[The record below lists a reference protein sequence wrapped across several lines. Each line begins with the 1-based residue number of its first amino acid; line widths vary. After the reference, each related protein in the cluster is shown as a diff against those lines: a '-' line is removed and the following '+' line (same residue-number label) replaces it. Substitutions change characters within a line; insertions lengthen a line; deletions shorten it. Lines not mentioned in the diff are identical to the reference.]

1 MHTRDAPVNTRY
13 ASDGRRRRWSATLV
27 GVMETRPPQRTF
39 RIRGRMSAAKATA
52 LVELTDR
59 YRPVPH
65 HGPLDFAATFGRN
78 APVVLDLGFGLGASV
93 LAHARVHPDHDVLG
107 VEVHDPGISV
117 LLQQLAAEGSTNV
130 RVERA
135 DGLELL
141 ERIPLDSLHA
151 VHVFF
156 PDPWPKLKHRAR
168 RLVRPDAVA
177 ALVAR
182 LQIGGVLHVATDS
195 DDYGQ
200 QMRVVLAGEPGL
212 APAVDDRGERAV
224 TKYERYGTEA
234 GRTIVDL
241 RAVRTR

>member
-1 MHTRDAPVNTRY
+1 MHRTGGTGDR
-13 ASDGRRRRWSATLV
+13 SATLV
-27 GVMETRPPQRTF
+27 PAMETRPPQRTF
-39 RIRGRMSAAKATA
+39 RIRGRMSAAKANA
-52 LVELTDR
+52 LAELTDR
-59 YRPVPH
+59 FRPVPH
-65 HGPLDFAATFGRN
+65 DGLLDFVSTFGRT

-93 LAHARVHPDHDVLG
+93 LAHARAHPDHDVLG

-117 LLQQLAAEGSTNV
+117 LLQQLVTDGITNV

-141 ERIPLDSLHA
+141 ARIPLGSLHA

-177 ALVAR
+177 ALVDR
-182 LQIGGVLHVATDS
+182 LQIGGVLHVATDW
-195 DDYGQ
+195 DDYAR
-200 QMRVVLAGEPGL
+200 QMRTVLAGEPRL
-212 APAVDDRGERAV
+212 APAVEDRGERVV

-241 RAVRTR
+241 RASRTH